1 MDAFRLIATVVVL
14 IAVAVFILLF
24 EKKRA
29 TRIERDLSEMS
40 RQRRKRR
47 SEDES

>member
-1 MDAFRLIATVVVL
+1 VDAFRLLMTVVVL

-40 RQRRKRR
+40 RRHRQRG